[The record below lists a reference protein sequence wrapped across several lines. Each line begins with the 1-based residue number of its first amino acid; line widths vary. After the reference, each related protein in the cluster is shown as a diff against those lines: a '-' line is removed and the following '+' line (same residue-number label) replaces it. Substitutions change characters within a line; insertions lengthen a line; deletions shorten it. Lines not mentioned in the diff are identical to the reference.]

1 MTDDRAAAV
10 ELERVSVAYRDTTAL
25 RDVSLRISA
34 GETVALLGPSGSGKS
49 TALKAIAGFEAV
61 SSGTVR
67 LGGRD
72 VTGLPP
78 AERGIG
84 IVVQSYALFPHQ
96 RVRDN
101 VAFGL
106 AARRVPRRERAERV
120 AAALAMVG
128 MSDFADRYP
137 AQLSG
142 GQQQRVAIA
151 RALAPRPRVLLL
163 DEPLSALDARL
174 RESMLEEL
182 QRLRSELPDVA
193 MLYVTHDQSEALAL
207 ADRIAIMRDGVIVD
221 IDAAEEL
228 YTRPP
233 SVFTATF
240 LGGANIL
247 EATVVEAGASSECVE
262 LMLCSDRLS
271 GRSLSRRVPG
281 ERVLVSVRPHAIAIG
296 APGAEPG
303 LAAEIESV
311 VWRGSAHHVRAR
323 LASGASVTVI
333 APLAGARPR
342 VGDAVSL
349 LVRREDV
356 HLLDEKPGAG
366 VMAAAGVAAAAGV
379 EAAAGVAGAAA
390 PGLDARVGVETRA
403 GAAA

>member
-1 MTDDRAAAV
+1 MTTTMTDDRAAAV

-61 SSGTVR
+61 SSGTIR

-137 AQLSG
+137 GQLSG

-247 EATVVEAGASSECVE
+247 QATVVEAGSSSECVAA
-262 LMLCSDRLS
+262 SSFSRS
-271 GRSLSRRVPG
+271 G
-281 ERVLVSVRPHAIAIG
+281 VSMP
-296 APGAEPG
+296 
-303 LAAEIESV
+303 
-311 VWRGSAHHVRAR
+311 
-323 LASGASVTVI
+323 
-333 APLAGARPR
+333 
-342 VGDAVSL
+342 
-349 LVRREDV
+349 
-356 HLLDEKPGAG
+356 
-366 VMAAAGVAAAAGV
+366 
-379 EAAAGVAGAAA
+379 
-390 PGLDARVGVETRA
+390 
-403 GAAA
+403 